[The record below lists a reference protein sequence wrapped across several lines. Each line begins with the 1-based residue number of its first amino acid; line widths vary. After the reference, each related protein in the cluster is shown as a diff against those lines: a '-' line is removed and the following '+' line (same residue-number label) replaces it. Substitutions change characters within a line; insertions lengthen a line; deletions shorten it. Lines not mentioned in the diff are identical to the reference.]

1 MPYVR
6 LTAEQKAAN
15 AQQRKEARRLEKL
28 EDEHVFQQIP
38 DVAEDLAQY
47 QVLKKAQFRRKM
59 SETVWA
65 MSEKQIAAKVVKQRK
80 YHLACMKKIT
90 KTMAKLLSRDSFKCA
105 NAVMNVKD
113 SNIEYREK
121 ILEKFSYRN
130 FVLWRND
137 CVWRYRDEVFGAWRC
152 RSVFGSDN
160 WKGIVKTRC
169 AEMDEFDNMD
179 VFYEAMLE
187 RDRVLG
193 MRNSLPDE
201 IVREI
206 FEYL

>member
-38 DVAEDLAQY
+38 DVAEDLARY
-47 QVLKKAQFRRKM
+47 QVLKKGWFRRKM

-90 KTMAKLLSRDSFKCA
+90 KTYAKLLPKIESRAIIS
-105 NAVMNVKD
+105 VKD
-113 SNIEYREK
+113 SNYLYHEK

-160 WKGIVKTRC
+160 WKGVVKTRC